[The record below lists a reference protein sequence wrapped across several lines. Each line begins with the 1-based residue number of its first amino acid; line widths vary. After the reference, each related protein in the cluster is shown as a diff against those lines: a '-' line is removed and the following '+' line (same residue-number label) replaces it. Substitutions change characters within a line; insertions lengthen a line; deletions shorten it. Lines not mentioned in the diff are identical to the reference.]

1 MHALKPVN
9 ETFRAEKNLDG
20 KKKIVCQG
28 STAAAANG
36 IMAGFESAG
45 VFLFYSRVFFPFFYE
60 TGKLRQESEN
70 AVFKEQRWEDNYCN
84 FKYEALHV
92 RAS

>member
-1 MHALKPVN
+1 MFVKAPLQLQQMGYWQGLNLQGFFFFTH
-9 ETFRAEKNLDG
+9 ETD
-20 KKKIVCQG
+20 
-28 STAAAANG
+28 
-36 IMAGFESAG
+36 
-45 VFLFYSRVFFPFFYE
+45 FLPFFYE

-70 AVFKEQRWEDNYCN
+70 AVFKEQRWEDNCCN

>member
-1 MHALKPVN
+1 MTLSEQKKIW
-9 ETFRAEKNLDG
+9 RG
-20 KKKIVCQG
+20 KKKFVCQG
-28 STAAAANG
+28 ATAAAANG
-36 IMAGFESAG
+36 IMAVFESAG
-45 VFLFYSRVFFPFFYE
+45 GFSFFTHETDFFPFFYE

-70 AVFKEQRWEDNYCN
+70 ALFKEQRSEDNYCN